1 MPVSSFSFVRRFL
14 ELFELAQYED
24 AALIAARAPRGVLRN
39 IDTMEMFKGGNSTC
53 TVIRAL
59 IMLISSKD
67 EISLTKALKQSQ
79 RLNLTTKGRD
89 TPVSAAEVEVIVL

>member
-67 EISLTKALKQSQ
+67 EISLTQSTETIPETQ
-79 RLNLTTKGRD
+79 SDHKRKGH
-89 TPVSAAEVEVIVL
+89 PCECS

>member
-1 MPVSSFSFVRRFL
+1 MPVSCFSFVLRFL

-67 EISLTKALKQSQ
+67 EISLTQSTEAIPET
-79 RLNLTTKGRD
+79 L
-89 TPVSAAEVEVIVL
+89 